1 MEYPKYHTQ
10 IVEALMGGKFILA
23 GDKYFDELKANESF
37 YTSFFK
43 VSFRYELKYSQEYA
57 YLVSTDTTENLS
69 RDISIFFAILC
80 YELDRDGKNF
90 MDELQYAEFEMDKI
104 DEYFENST
112 YKELIKANNQLKDSE
127 SRRKLIR
134 NGIIKRNIAT
144 KTGEERFVFTPAS
157 KVFINFALDL
167 ARQRSAET
175 ETEGARS

>member
-23 GDKYFDELKANESF
+23 TDKVFDELKSNEEF
-37 YTSFFK
+37 YNRFFK
-43 VSFRYELKYSQEYA
+43 ISFRYDLKFNQEYA
-57 YLVSTDTTENLS
+57 YLISSETTENLS

-90 MDELQYAEFEMDKI
+90 MDELQYAEFEMDKV

-134 NGIIKRNIAT
+134 NGIIRRNIAT
-144 KTGEERFVFTPAS
+144 KTAEDRFVFTPAS

-167 ARQRSAET
+167 AKQRVQET
-175 ETEGARS
+175 EAGLPLN